1 MSYVIYLARS
11 VKREIKADSHTPLA
25 KEKGVP
31 NGSCSCSQ
39 CGPEILRQNCKNGKV
54 KDLMEGL
61 TSPSYQTNG
70 HEREKD
76 LERALEQQ
84 AQLIGRDEEQEMAQ
98 REWEEKFRETHGGT
112 LVCFSNS

>member
-11 VKREIKADSHTPLA
+11 VKREIKADSHMLLA

-39 CGPEILRQNCKNGKV
+39 CGPEILRQNSKNGKV

-76 LERALEQQ
+76 MERALEQQ

-98 REWEEKFRETHGGT
+98 REWEEKFKETNGGM